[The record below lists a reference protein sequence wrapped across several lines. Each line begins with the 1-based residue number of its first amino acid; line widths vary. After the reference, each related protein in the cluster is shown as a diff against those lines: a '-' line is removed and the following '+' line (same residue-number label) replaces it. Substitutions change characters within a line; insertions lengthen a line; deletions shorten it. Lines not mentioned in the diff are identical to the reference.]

1 MSPPCIRRLDNA
13 KAIASLEV
21 MVEAYDKEK
30 IGKDRYIGGGAVSVA
45 DQMRQPSTSGTDFT
59 VPLLTK
65 AGKEAGTIRL
75 EAIFAPTAPPSS
87 SAAAGAKRDASLH
100 DRILRKL
107 RAASYTK
114 NGQDHSKLFQLFDV
128 NHDGSLTV
136 DELASGLRKMTP
148 VTDEEMDTV
157 IGWFDADHNGLIDM
171 HEFVGLLQH
180 EDAEQQQYHHHLVNP
195 QRPSSPA
202 AAGGGGAGGGDQHT
216 LAPDYAK
223 AADLLRGTDARA
235 AALLS
240 RAAANQAAGQAVGQ
254 KAAGRAPAL
263 DNIYRAK
270 SVNLLG
276 RAARYRERKKE
287 WQLTPA
293 EQKALLDR
301 VVHKL
306 RGASYGIHG
315 QDATGLF
322 RMFDVNHDNELT
334 LAELSRGIKKLI
346 KVSSEELDVIM
357 RSVDV
362 NSDGVV
368 NVEEFVAFL
377 RPANAGD
384 KAATKR
390 VHDEMQAV
398 LGAKLPAFPKGFS
411 PKESPEAQT
420 RRLSGGKG
428 GAKKTEWWVGDGRG
442 NVGSGDMGKARHTPD
457 FAGSRGR
464 VFGGL
469 EESTLGLQEMGL
481 LERVVR
487 KLQGASYGKGA
498 IHGQD
503 AVGLFRHFDV
513 NHDNEL
519 TLEELSRGIKKLI
532 KVSSEELDVI
542 MRSVDVNSDGVV
554 NVEEF
559 VAFLGSPKRGAK
571 GSPKTLGRKNSKD
584 PSGSLDSSLGSSP
597 SSPVSQSAAP
607 FYTPFADNDD
617 LGKADEADETDEA
630 GREADMAGETGK
642 TSSSRSSATVPPL
655 NFAGIAEAAHEEDS
669 TVPEGL
675 VQRLHRVQNVDT
687 TTARTVPVV
696 GQLAVVVRRGV
707 GLKNVG
713 SMLHKMAPYVKV
725 EAAWAMESWQ
735 STKAVVKGHSS
746 PTWNGP
752 STPSADTLVFPFAAQ
767 AQAVAAA
774 RKCDSMTYELQV
786 EVWDKGKTAGKDRF
800 IGAGT
805 ASVSEQMLS
814 QEELGAEIEVQLM
827 TRPKVPKASRKGK
840 ASKSKSKPP
849 QAAGS
854 VFLVATFVPLPAS
867 NVEAPDSG
875 ASSPCSSSNESS
887 EGEDSQGEVMSLAAL
902 AAQPLEG
909 GSPHGSSSSFHSS
922 THGSPGGASPPSPA
936 RHVSFKGKQSPAS
949 PAPSSSPL
957 SLSGGEGAGGQVQFQ
972 DAQSAL
978 SHDLFGPGGQAEK
991 KQKGWQR
998 ARAGTGYRR
1007 APPPAEDDDEA
1018 EEAEVRRKA
1027 RADLL
1032 VGLQQLPT
1040 GKNSAD
1046 HERRMT
1052 MFNSFDPNGNGYL
1065 SLAEVQKGVRDVLK
1079 CDALFDAKPAIM
1091 RAFQAAKNAVN
1102 TKSRLGA
1109 DFVERAEFRA
1119 LLVFLQRYFELY
1131 AMFKR
1136 VDSGADHRI
1145 NQAEFAAAL
1154 PLLAEWGLDVHDPAA
1169 TFASIDRNGGG
1180 EILFDEFCD
1189 WALAAVATDAG
1200 DWSKATTQVGVAAS
1214 VPSQS
1219 RTAPKQPM
1227 LEAMVNGVFSD
1238 NEEDGLFSNEDAD
1251 DGSDDSGF
1259 DGAEPNRELPAK
1271 RGAAVLSRMNTA
1283 VSGIQVDYSGLE
1295 GVSGSGGSGGSG
1307 DGGRGRV
1314 GSGGSDGSVGS
1325 DSARLDSFR
1334 QWKKEKNRREST
1346 VPAEVD
1352 VGHAKSGGVI
1362 MVKDLDTGE
1371 LHPLGFTP

>member
-1 MSPPCIRRLDNA
+1 
-13 KAIASLEV
+13 V
-21 MVEAYDKEK
+21 VEAYDKEK
-30 IGKDRYIGGGAVSVA
+30 IGKDRYIGGGTVSVA
-45 DQMRQPSTSGTDFT
+45 DQMRQPSTSGTDFA

-87 SAAAGAKRDASLH
+87 SAAAGAKRDASLR

-114 NGQDHSKLFQLFDV
+114 SGQDHSKLFQLFDV

-136 DELASGLRKMTP
+136 DELASGLRKMTS

-157 IGWFDADHNGLIDM
+157 IGWFDDDHNGLIDM

-180 EDAEQQQYHHHLVNP
+180 EDAEQQQYHHDLVNP

-202 AAGGGGAGGGDQHT
+202 ASGGAAGGGGGGAGSGDQHT

-254 KAAGRAPAL
+254 KVAGRAPAL

-276 RAARYRERKKE
+276 RAARYRERKKKL
-287 WQLTPA
+287 QLTPA

-322 RMFDVNHDNELT
+322 RMFDVNHDNELS

-357 RSVDV
+357 QSVDV

-411 PKESPEAQT
+411 PKKSLEAQS

-442 NVGSGDMGKARHTPD
+442 NVGSGDMGKARPTPD
-457 FAGSRGR
+457 FAGGPRGR

-487 KLQGASYGKGA
+487 KLQGASYGKGS

-519 TLEELSRGIKKLI
+519 SLEELSRGIKKLI

-559 VAFLGSPKRGAK
+559 VAFLGSLKGAAK
-571 GSPKTLGRKNSKD
+571 GSPKSPGRKNSKD
-584 PSGSLDSSLGSSP
+584 PSGSLESSLGSSP
-597 SSPVSQSAAP
+597 SSPVSQGAAP
-607 FYTPFADNDD
+607 FYTPFADNDA
-617 LGKADEADETDEA
+617 LGKADEADEA
-630 GREADMAGETGK
+630 GREADMARETGK

-655 NFAGIAEAAHEEDS
+655 NFAGIAGAVHEEDS
-669 TVPEGL
+669 TAPEGL

-725 EAAWAMESWQ
+725 EAAWAMGSWQ
-735 STKAVVKGHSS
+735 TTKAVVKGHSS

-752 STPSADTLVFPFAAQ
+752 STPSGDTLVFPFAAQ

-774 RKCDSMTYELQV
+774 RKCDTMTYELQV
-786 EVWDKGKTAGKDRF
+786 EVWDKGKTPGKDRF

-805 ASVSEQMLS
+805 ALVSKQMLRH
-814 QEELGAEIEVQLM
+814 EELPLDVEIEVQLM
-827 TRPKVPKASRKGK
+827 TRPKIPKASRKGK
-840 ASKSKSKPP
+840 ASKSKSKPS

-867 NVEAPDSG
+867 NVESPDSV

-909 GSPHGSSSSFHSS
+909 GSPHGSSSSIHSS
-922 THGSPGGASPPSPA
+922 THGSPEGASPSSPA
-936 RHVSFKGKQSPAS
+936 RHVSFKEKQSPAS

-957 SLSGGEGAGGQVQFQ
+957 SLSEGEGTGGQVQFQ

-1007 APPPAEDDDEA
+1007 APPPPESDDDVGEGEGHEA
-1018 EEAEVRRKA
+1018 
-1027 RADLL
+1027 
-1032 VGLQQLPT
+1032 
-1040 GKNSAD
+1040 
-1046 HERRMT
+1046 
-1052 MFNSFDPNGNGYL
+1052 
-1065 SLAEVQKGVRDVLK
+1065 
-1079 CDALFDAKPAIM
+1079 
-1091 RAFQAAKNAVN
+1091 
-1102 TKSRLGA
+1102 
-1109 DFVERAEFRA
+1109 
-1119 LLVFLQRYFELY
+1119 
-1131 AMFKR
+1131 
-1136 VDSGADHRI
+1136 
-1145 NQAEFAAAL
+1145 
-1154 PLLAEWGLDVHDPAA
+1154 
-1169 TFASIDRNGGG
+1169 GGG
-1180 EILFDEFCD
+1180 
-1189 WALAAVATDAG
+1189 
-1200 DWSKATTQVGVAAS
+1200 SAS
-1214 VPSQS
+1214 
-1219 RTAPKQPM
+1219 
-1227 LEAMVNGVFSD
+1227 
-1238 NEEDGLFSNEDAD
+1238 
-1251 DGSDDSGF
+1251 
-1259 DGAEPNRELPAK
+1259 
-1271 RGAAVLSRMNTA
+1271 
-1283 VSGIQVDYSGLE
+1283 
-1295 GVSGSGGSGGSG
+1295 
-1307 DGGRGRV
+1307 
-1314 GSGGSDGSVGS
+1314 
-1325 DSARLDSFR
+1325 
-1334 QWKKEKNRREST
+1334 
-1346 VPAEVD
+1346 
-1352 VGHAKSGGVI
+1352 
-1362 MVKDLDTGE
+1362 
-1371 LHPLGFTP
+1371 